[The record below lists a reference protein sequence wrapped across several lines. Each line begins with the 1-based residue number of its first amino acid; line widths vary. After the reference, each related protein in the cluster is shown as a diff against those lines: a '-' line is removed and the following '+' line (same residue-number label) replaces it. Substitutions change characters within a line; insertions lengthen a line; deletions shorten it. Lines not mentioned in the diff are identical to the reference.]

1 MIDSLNDTHIDTFEL
16 RQPYALGYQSTLSDY
31 YGYNIEAQGGH
42 RGAIQLAAKGGTPPY
57 RYLWNNGDSVVN
69 RIGLTAGTYTF
80 TITDANQ
87 CSTDGSI
94 TLTEPNPIQIS
105 FSGVENPKCFK
116 SKDGKATINITGGL
130 GDFSVVWNNG
140 NFSLSPED
148 LSSGFN
154 AVRIYE
160 RGNAVLDTGITL
172 TSPDEIELQF
182 NFSDYNG
189 YNVSCVDCFNG
200 SITTAISGGTAPY
213 TYLWDDA
220 SNSTTASLSNL
231 NGGEYNLIIID
242 ANNCKST
249 NNAQLTM
256 PTPKDWSR
264 TGNANIDTTEFIG
277 STDTSALLFKTN
289 NQEALRMMG
298 NGNIGV
304 GTSSPTE
311 KLEVNGT
318 IKAQGLK
325 LNNLNFRYEAASGLN
340 PEKITWGAEDNA
352 PWGTAGTPVLP
363 YNCLDQV
370 LVNRFNLFQGAAVF
384 KAPASTPGCNNNE
397 PNFFVGLLGCDGVI
411 ETVEDGS
418 SYTGGQT
425 SNFNKLLLNTFCGRD
440 VVVGRTDGGN
450 LIVNHNLGI
459 GVSAPNEKLEVNGNG
474 LINGKLGIGTNTPK
488 GILDIKTGN
497 DYNII
502 FGSASGSSMNW
513 GSSYIGFNASRNNN
527 QWTIKSDGAHNGG
540 SMIYSNA
547 VGDLMFCNFGNTG
560 NADQI
565 LSDQTVVSSK
575 IKMKLTADGRFGI
588 GTDPALAMFYDYKL
602 IVNGKIR
609 CRKLR
614 VDMDTWADMVF
625 EPTYELMPLNE
636 LSKYI
641 STNKHLPDVPKESE
655 LKENGIDISE
665 MQKIQMQKI
674 EELILYVIELN
685 KENAALK
692 KRIELIEINK

>member
-1 MIDSLNDTHIDTFEL
+1 M
-16 RQPYALGYQSTLSDY
+16 P
-31 YGYNIEAQGGH
+31 
-42 RGAIQLAAKGGTPPY
+42 
-57 RYLWNNGDSVVN
+57 
-69 RIGLTAGTYTF
+69 
-80 TITDANQ
+80 NQ
-87 CSTDGSI
+87 
-94 TLTEPNPIQIS
+94 
-105 FSGVENPKCFK
+105 
-116 SKDGKATINITGGL
+116 
-130 GDFSVVWNNG
+130 
-140 NFSLSPED
+140 
-148 LSSGFN
+148 
-154 AVRIYE
+154 
-160 RGNAVLDTGITL
+160 
-172 TSPDEIELQF
+172 
-182 NFSDYNG
+182 
-189 YNVSCVDCFNG
+189 
-200 SITTAISGGTAPY
+200 
-213 TYLWDDA
+213 
-220 SNSTTASLSNL
+220 
-231 NGGEYNLIIID
+231 
-242 ANNCKST
+242 
-249 NNAQLTM
+249 
-256 PTPKDWSR
+256 KDWSR
-264 TGNANIDTTEFIG
+264 QGNANIDPNDFIG
-277 STDTSALLFKTN
+277 STDTSDVLFKTN
-289 NQEALRMMG
+289 NQEALRLMG

-325 LNNLNFRYEAASGLN
+325 LNNLNFRYESASGLI
-340 PEKITWGAEDNA
+340 PEKITWGSEDNA

-370 LVNRFNLFQGAAVF
+370 LVNRFNLFKGAAVF

-397 PNFFVGLLGCDGVI
+397 PTFFVGLLGCDGVI

-488 GILDIKTGN
+488 GFLDIKTGN

-513 GSSYIGFNASRNNN
+513 GTSFIGFNASRSGNT
-527 QWTIKSDGAHNGG
+527 WTIKGDNSNNGG

-547 VGDLMFCNFGNTG
+547 VGDIMFCNFGSTG
-560 NADQI
+560 GADQT

-588 GTDPALAMFYDYKL
+588 GADPNASNLTDYKF
-602 IVNGKIR
+602 VVDGKIR

-614 VDMDTWADMVF
+614 VDLDTWADMVF
-625 EPTYELMPLNE
+625 EPTYELMSLTE
-636 LSKYI
+636 LSKFI
-641 STNKHLPDVPKESE
+641 NTNRHLPDVPKESE

-674 EELILYVIELN
+674 EELVLYVLELN

-692 KRIELIEINK
+692 KRIEIIEKNK